1 MADITTLQVST
12 GDVTNITVSNSDVT
26 SVAVSNG
33 DVTTLVAT
41 PATITLER
49 ILTMSN
55 AAPLDIART
64 ANSGVLE
71 IASRADHVHS
81 IANTLLDGGNY

>member
-1 MADITTLQVST
+1 MSDVTTLQVIS
-12 GDVTNITVSNSDVT
+12 GDITNITVSDSDTTVLN
-26 SVAVSNG
+26 VQNG
-33 DVTTLVAT
+33 DVTTLIAA

-49 ILTMSN
+49 ILTLSD
-55 AAPLDIART
+55 ATPSDIART
-64 ANSGVLE
+64 GSSGVLE

>member
-55 AAPLDIART
+55 AAPLDIARA
-64 ANSGVLE
+64 ANSGILE
-71 IASRADHVHS
+71 VASRADHVHS

>member
-1 MADITTLQVST
+1 MADITTLQVLT
-12 GDVTNITVSNSDVT
+12 GDITNINVSENDTTAITVRD
-26 SVAVSNG
+26 G
-33 DVTTLVAT
+33 DITTIVGA

-49 ILTMSN
+49 ILIMSDVT
-55 AAPLDIART
+55 PSDIART
-64 ANSGVLE
+64 ADSGVLE

>member
-1 MADITTLQVST
+1 VADITTLQVST

-26 SVAVSNG
+26 SVSVRNG

-55 AAPLDIART
+55 AAPLDITRT

>member
-55 AAPLDIART
+55 AAPLDIARA
-64 ANSGVLE
+64 ANSGTLE
-71 IASRADHVHS
+71 VASRADHVHS
-81 IANTLLDGGNY
+81 ISNTLLDGGNY

>member
-1 MADITTLQVST
+1 MADITTLQVLT
-12 GDVTNITVSNSDVT
+12 GDITNVSVSNNDTTALTVR
-26 SVAVSNG
+26 NG
-33 DVTTLVAT
+33 DITTIIGA

-49 ILTMSN
+49 ILTLSN
-55 AAPLDIART
+55 AAPLDITRA

>member
-1 MADITTLQVST
+1 VADITTLQVST

>member
-1 MADITTLQVST
+1 MADITTLQVLT
-12 GDVTNITVSNSDVT
+12 GDITNVSVSNNDTTALTVR
-26 SVAVSNG
+26 NG
-33 DVTTLVAT
+33 DTTTIIGA

-49 ILTMSN
+49 ILTLSN
-55 AAPLDIART
+55 AAPLDIARA